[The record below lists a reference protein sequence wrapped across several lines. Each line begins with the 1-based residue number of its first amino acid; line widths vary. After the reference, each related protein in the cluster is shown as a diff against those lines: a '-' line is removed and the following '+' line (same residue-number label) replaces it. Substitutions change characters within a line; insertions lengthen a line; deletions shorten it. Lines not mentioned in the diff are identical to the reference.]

1 MSVPAGLEAIYAFVS
16 HLELHIKNN
25 FEEFIHS
32 LSSIFLNLLIMEDR

>member
-1 MSVPAGLEAIYAFVS
+1 MPVPAGLEAIYAFVS

-32 LSSIFLNLLIMEDR
+32 LPLPPFFLIC